1 MKNGTAEEE
10 QSSGPQSEPPEDEIK
25 TDRNLKLELADMRDR
40 WMRSEAE
47 NANVRSRA
55 KRDVEE
61 ARQFGLQK
69 FATDVVEAADNLL
82 RGIEAIPSVSVGND
96 PQLLVRVR
104 EGLVDIER
112 GFVSMLKRN
121 GINKEDPV
129 GQAFDPQRHEAMST
143 NETAEYDP
151 GTVMHAMSSTWT
163 LNGRLLRPA
172 MVVVAKLP
180 SNLAKDKMH
189 RHPTH

>member
-10 QSSGPQSEPPEDEIK
+10 RSSGPQSEPPEDEIK

-47 NANVRSRA
+47 TANIRSRA
-55 KRDVEE
+55 RRDVEE
-61 ARQFGLQK
+61 ARKFSLQK

-82 RGIEAIPSVSVGND
+82 RGIEAIPSDSVGND
-96 PQLLVRVR
+96 PQLLARVR

-121 GINKEDPV
+121 GINKVDAAV
-129 GQAFDPQRHEAMST
+129 TNQAI
-143 NETAEYDP
+143 
-151 GTVMHAMSSTWT
+151 GT
-163 LNGRLLRPA
+163 PA
-172 MVVVAKLP
+172 
-180 SNLAKDKMH
+180 
-189 RHPTH
+189 RC

>member
-1 MKNGTAEEE
+1 MQEEE
-10 QSSGPQSEPPEDEIK
+10 RSSGPEAELPEHD
-25 TDRNLKLELADMRDR
+25 TVAVQNLQLELADMRDR

-47 NANVRSRA
+47 NANIRSRA

-82 RGIEAIPSVSVGND
+82 RGIEAIPSDSVGND
-96 PQLLVRVR
+96 PKLLARVR

-112 GFVSMLKRN
+112 GFVGMLKRN
-121 GINKEDPV
+121 GIIKEDPL
-129 GQAFDPQRHEAMST
+129 GQVFDPQRHEAMST

-180 SNLAKDKMH
+180 SNLAKGEMH
-189 RHPTH
+189 RHPVH

>member
-47 NANVRSRA
+47 NANIRSRA

>member
-10 QSSGPQSEPPEDEIK
+10 QSSGPQSEPPEDDIK

-47 NANVRSRA
+47 NANIRSRA

>member
-25 TDRNLKLELADMRDR
+25 TDRNLKSELADMRDR

-47 NANVRSRA
+47 NANIRSRA